1 MSRHHHHALLCRTH
15 TRRHDMEN
23 SFSISRHN
31 RLCCQHESHE
41 RAPSRWHSP
50 LSPFRRRY
58 FRATCS
64 TRSLHNRRRPGK
76 RHNKST
82 KRPRCRHDWCASL
95 YIPSTSEQLT
105 LCLPDTIGATLSS
118 KCSLLLPCDAGPRL
132 LELLVLLD
140 QHWKYADFRYP
151 ICLLSRNGREM
162 LTFVRS
168 MMEWVGGTVSK
179 EDVGVDGSGKTGP
192 KRRRA
197 DDEADDEALGAF
209 ALRFKCGHAHPPCV
223 ALTFR
228 SDILNFS

>member
-1 MSRHHHHALLCRTH
+1 MSRYHHHTLFCWTH
-15 TRRHDMEN
+15 TWRHHLED
-23 SFSISRHN
+23 SLSISRYN
-31 RLCCQHESHE
+31 CLCCQHESHE

-50 LSPFRRRY
+50 LPPLRRWY

-64 TRSLHNRRRPGK
+64 TRSLHNRRRSGK
-76 RHNKST
+76 RHNESK
-82 KRPRCRHDWCASL
+82 KRPRCGHDWCASIL
-95 YIPSTSEQLT
+95 PPSAPEQLT
-105 LCLPDTIGATLSS
+105 FCLSDAIGATLSS
-118 KCSLLLPCDAGPRL
+118 RCSLLLPCDAGPRL

-179 EDVGVDGSGKTGP
+179 EDVGVDGSGKTGS

-209 ALRFKCGHAHPPCV
+209 ALRFK
-223 ALTFR
+223 
-228 SDILNFS
+228 